1 MKRAQILSDIFASV
15 VVFFIALP
23 LCMGIAMASGA
34 PPARGLLTGI
44 IGGIVAGALAGC
56 RLQVSGPAAGLTV
69 VVLELIQQH
78 GLEVLGIVVAAA
90 GALQVVAGRL
100 KGGRLFQTVSPA
112 VIHGMLV
119 GIGAIIVGSQL
130 HIMLDMKTH
139 GSPVEN
145 FKALPNAVAQ
155 LLSADGAQHLR
166 AAWLGGMTIAT
177 MLLWRWLKLNK
188 LTRLPEA
195 LPAIVLVTVVA
206 TIIGGVNRVDVP
218 ETVSELVSPVSF
230 SNFRLLADPALIQA
244 VLTLA
249 FVQSA
254 ESMLGAAS
262 VDQLTGKRSNYSK
275 ELEAQ
280 GWANFLSGMLGGLPL
295 TGVIVRS
302 KVNIEAGA
310 KTPLSAI
317 LHGFWLLA
325 AVALLPQILELIPT
339 CGLAA
344 LLVLTGWK
352 LMDWKILA
360 TLKKFG
366 WGEVVIFLTTSG
378 LIVAQDLLTGVLVG
392 IALAL
397 ARVAFLLVTNCK
409 VTLVQTGDNINLD
422 IAGVASFVMKW
433 KLASVLDKIPDG
445 TRVTLTFNNL
455 DFLDHASLEFL
466 ETWTTQHE
474 QAGGQVVY
482 DRDSL
487 ALKARQKVTKSD
499 TAPAEIPQT

>member
-1 MKRAQILSDIFASV
+1 MFEIFSNLVSDIFTGK
-15 VVFFIALP
+15 FGWRTP
-23 LCMGIAMASGA
+23 LAF
-34 PPARGLLTGI
+34 
-44 IGGIVAGALAGC
+44 V
-56 RLQVSGPAAGLTV
+56 LQVILQIYVTSMLGLSSGCA
-69 VVLELIQQH
+69 
-78 GLEVLGIVVAAA
+78 
-90 GALQVVAGRL
+90 
-100 KGGRLFQTVSPA
+100 F
-112 VIHGMLV
+112 
-119 GIGAIIVGSQL
+119 
-130 HIMLDMKTH
+130 
-139 GSPVEN
+139 
-145 FKALPNAVAQ
+145 
-155 LLSADGAQHLR
+155 
-166 AAWLGGMTIAT
+166 AT
-177 MLLWRWLKLNK
+177 GFF
-188 LTRLPEA
+188 
-195 LPAIVLVTVVA
+195 LVTVNLL
-206 TIIGGVNRVDVP
+206 IG
-218 ETVSELVSPVSF
+218 F
-230 SNFRLLADPALIQA
+230 LIGMQ
-244 VLTLA
+244 V
-249 FVQSA
+249 F
-254 ESMLGAAS
+254 EGMG
-262 VDQLTGKRSNYSK
+262 GK